1 MEYGKVQQPV
11 SCGFLILRG
20 QPIDSFLLMKHP
32 RRWDLPKGH
41 VDEGESEMQ
50 CALRELEEETGIG
63 STDIEVDPDFQFEN
77 RYLVNQKR
85 YGGKG
90 LIEKRLLIFLGRL
103 VRPVKIIVTE
113 HDGYRWFDWNPP
125 HQIQEWTI
133 DPLLHAVHDHL
144 GRSDQR
150 WTA

>member
-1 MEYGKVQQPV
+1 
-11 SCGFLILRG
+11 
-20 QPIDSFLLMKHP
+20 MKHP

-63 STDIEVDPDFQFEN
+63 AGDIEVDPHFQFEN

-90 LIEKRLLIFLGRL
+90 LIEKKLLIFLGRL
-103 VRPVKIIVTE
+103 IRPVKIVVTE
-113 HDGYRWFDWNPP
+113 HDGYRWFDWSPP

-144 GRSDQR
+144 GRSDRR